1 MDSTDP
7 RLELLS
13 KWHAEGLLAKAGFA
27 QSNDSS
33 FLGKYE
39 ELKHEKATLPGG
51 AQHPQHK
58 HQQQHASP
66 EAKKFVEIF
75 AKKTHTPQEITFI
88 NAFTMAHPQYAKMAK
103 GKKKHPNQY
112 VKSPQTW
119 SELEAILATENEKYS
134 TELNGALTWLKS
146 AQSMTEPRLPSGMN
160 RLITQLYTAYMNS
173 NLSPEEFLRT
183 FNTIIGNYLT
193 THAGKAVKRPYT
205 KEPVAGRKYVKE
217 SGIGK
222 ILGFVNRYIGTNWN
236 KEQKA
241 ASVYPDVEKVL
252 KALNHTRRNISYLKQ
267 AIEIKKKKASETSNT
282 TNPPTGTQKV
292 IKIPGGSAPAAIKL
306 PGGSWETGS
315 QFQDPSRA
323 TFSMAQPFPIT

>member
-33 FLGKYE
+33 FLGIPDARKDSGVV
-39 ELKHEKATLPGG
+39 LPTG
-51 AQHPQHK
+51 APHAPHK
-58 HQQQHASP
+58 PKQHASP

-112 VKSPQTW
+112 VKSTQTW
-119 SELEAILATENEKYS
+119 SELESILATENEKYS
-134 TELNGALTWLKS
+134 TELNGALTWLNNAQNMTAPKLPPEMNQLIGKLYSSYNSTSS
-146 AQSMTEPRLPSGMN
+146 A
-160 RLITQLYTAYMNS
+160 
-173 NLSPEEFLRT
+173 EEFLKT
-183 FNTIIGNYLT
+183 FNTMIGNYLT

-222 ILGFVNRYIGTNWN
+222 ILGFVKRYIGTNWN

-241 ASVYPDVEKVL
+241 ASVYPDVEKAL

-267 AIEIKKKKASETSNT
+267 AIEIKKNKTPAQHTPAQYTPAQYTHADQTHGRRDAFGRFLPSTVARSDASQAFNHS
-282 TNPPTGTQKV
+282 
-292 IKIPGGSAPAAIKL
+292 
-306 PGGSWETGS
+306 
-315 QFQDPSRA
+315 